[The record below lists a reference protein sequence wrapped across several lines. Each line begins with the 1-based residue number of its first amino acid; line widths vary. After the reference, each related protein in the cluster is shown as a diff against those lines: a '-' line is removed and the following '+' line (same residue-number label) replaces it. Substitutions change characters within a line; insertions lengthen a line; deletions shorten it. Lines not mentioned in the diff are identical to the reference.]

1 MNLRQWILDLRLHM
15 IDGNGNLDAR
25 SRMTSGKLM
34 IIVFVYFGWLERVA
48 ERGLHQDFDLCSRS
62 CDDL

>member
-25 SRMTSGKLM
+25 SHMTSGKLM
-34 IIVFVYFGWLERVA
+34 IIVYFGWLECVA
-48 ERGLHQDFDLCSRS
+48 ERGGAAGLCFVFTIIQ
-62 CDDL
+62 